1 MIKKILCEINE
12 NSSCKNVTNPS
23 VEKAFGESYFRR
35 QKRMRHEKQGK
46 CERFTS
52 IILSI
57 RGLKICFIN
66 K

>member
-35 QKRMRHEKQGK
+35 
-46 CERFTS
+46 
-52 IILSI
+52 
-57 RGLKICFIN
+57 
-66 K
+66 